1 MKSLT
6 GWRKVA
12 RKFLRRFIVVIQFN
26 WPSSGESH
34 RYRVRP
40 MKRDEV
46 AVLIWSF
53 YGSKLSSDQIK
64 AVLEKM
70 MGTGQVDSKTAQRA
84 VDHCEAVVGRM
95 DNAWGPLIS
104 RLIQ

>member
-1 MKSLT
+1 MKSLL
-6 GWRKVA
+6 GWRKAA
-12 RKFLRRFIVVIQFN
+12 RKFLRRFVIVIHFQ
-26 WPSSGESH
+26 WPSSGEGH

-53 YGSKLSSDQIK
+53 YGSKLTSDQIK

-70 MGTGQVDSKTAQRA
+70 VGTGQVDSKTAQRA
-84 VDHCEAVVGRM
+84 VDHCGAIVGRM
-95 DNAWGPLIS
+95 DESWGPLIS
-104 RLIQ
+104 RLLH